1 MATSHRYFVYILSSR
16 TKRLYIGVTND
27 LERRVAQHKRREV
40 EGFTSRYNIDRLVYY
55 EETNDVWA
63 ALNREKQLKGWVR
76 IRKLELVSDLNP
88 EWRDLATE
96 WSI

>member
-1 MATSHRYFVYILSSR
+1 MQRRSFVYILSSK

-27 LERRVAQHKRREV
+27 LKRRIAQHQRREV

-76 IRKLELVSDLNP
+76 IRKLELVSDTNP
-88 EWRDLATE
+88 A
-96 WSI
+96 